1 MTYGMLRYRILSLLD
16 IGTEELASEGSL
28 LSAADGLLPQTV
40 DATARK
46 AALLL
51 KCIVKTAVLH
61 FEYGESDAVAVLPS
75 DFISAKQLRCG
86 RKTYG
91 SESFEAVGG
100 RLWFFAAGAGTYE
113 LVYFA
118 YPARI
123 DGSIDGDKELEFD
136 DYAADIV
143 AYGAAAELSH
153 SLYPGDMKRFM
164 RLATEFDERAANAAP
179 RSGDSAV
186 RNAVFGRKRGV
197 L

>member
-1 MTYGMLRYRILSLLD
+1 MTYGMLRDRILSLLD

-51 KCIVKTAVLH
+51 KCIVKTAV
-61 FEYGESDAVAVLPS
+61 PS